1 MKAFVTKSINHENS
15 LLLLVLIWALSGTGY
30 VFKCLNKCCKDS
42 SFFPSFSESFFWV
55 YSKKKK
61 KSSQIVNYIQFF
73 QGNRL
78 LNVFIYTRDEYKG
91 VHLHLHK
98 TF

>member
-30 VFKCLNKCCKDS
+30 VFKCLNKRCKDS
-42 SFFPSFSESFFWV
+42 SFFSSIFLNPFSFFEV
-55 YSKKKK
+55 TVKKKT
-61 KSSQIVNYIQFF
+61 SQIMNYIQSF

-78 LNVFIYTRDEYKG
+78 LNVFI
-91 VHLHLHK
+91 
-98 TF
+98 

>member
-1 MKAFVTKSINHENS
+1 MLQSI
-15 LLLLVLIWALSGTGY
+15 
-30 VFKCLNKCCKDS
+30 FLNPF
-42 SFFPSFSESFFWV
+42 SFFEV
-55 YSKKKK
+55 TVKKK
-61 KSSQIVNYIQFF
+61 KSSQIVNYIQSF

-98 TF
+98 TFLNYSFLISDGFINMYFDFV